1 LWRLRANHDSNI
13 KHHAGS
19 RVSHHP
25 DWGNTPV
32 TNLQQFPIVSTDM
45 GGYGGRQ
52 PMFKTVQRLMVQ
64 AGRIAR
70 ERWVALS
77 LLLMVT
83 AVGCA
88 LILPYDRAWSNLVSG
103 CDEPWHRIAT
113 LFSRWGD
120 YWTGT
125 LIITAALWLAGVA
138 WRRPWWRMA
147 ALACLLGASVA
158 GLEVDIVRFA
168 TGRPRPGVGL
178 PDGLYGP
185 HFHRDYLSFPSAHTT
200 TAFAT
205 AGVLAVAMPPV
216 GVPLLAGAAGVGWS
230 RVCQKSHFPSDVWV
244 GAWVGT
250 LNGVVLGFAARRCR
264 REDEAGADGSR

>member
-1 LWRLRANHDSNI
+1 MLRTA
-13 KHHAGS
+13 
-19 RVSHHP
+19 
-25 DWGNTPV
+25 
-32 TNLQQFPIVSTDM
+32 
-45 GGYGGRQ
+45 
-52 PMFKTVQRLMVQ
+52 QRLLVL

-70 ERWVALS
+70 ERWGTLS
-77 LLLMVT
+77 LLFVVM

-88 LILPYDRAWSNLVSG
+88 LILPHDRTWSGLVSG
-103 CDEPWHRIAT
+103 CDEPWHKIAT

-125 LIITAALWLAGVA
+125 LIITGVLWLAGKA
-138 WRRPWWRMA
+138 LRRPFLRVA

-185 HFHRDYLSFPSAHTT
+185 HFHRDFLSFPSAHTT
-200 TAFAT
+200 TAFGT
-205 AGVLAVAMPPV
+205 AGVLAVALPPV

-230 RVCQKSHFPSDVWV
+230 RICQKSHFPSDVWV
-244 GAWVGT
+244 GAWVGS
-250 LNGVVLGFAARRCR
+250 LNGVVLGFAARRYR
-264 REDEAGADGSR
+264 REEEAKTDNTPAAKPNSRELS

>member
-1 LWRLRANHDSNI
+1 MD
-13 KHHAGS
+13 
-19 RVSHHP
+19 
-25 DWGNTPV
+25 
-32 TNLQQFPIVSTDM
+32 
-45 GGYGGRQ
+45 GYCARQ
-52 PMFKTVQRLMVQ
+52 TMPNTVQRLLVQ

-70 ERWVALS
+70 ARWVLLS
-77 LLLMVT
+77 LLLVVT

-88 LILPYDRAWSNLVSG
+88 LILPHDRAWSQLVSS

-113 LFSRWGD
+113 LFSKWGD

-138 WRRPWWRMA
+138 LRRPAWRMA

-158 GLEVDIVRFA
+158 GIEVDIVRFA

-185 HFHRDYLSFPSAHTT
+185 HFHRDYFSFPSGHTT

-205 AGVLAVAMPPV
+205 ASALAVVLPPV
-216 GVPLLAGAAGVGWS
+216 GIPLLAGAGGVGWS
-230 RVCQKSHFPSDVWV
+230 RICHRSHYPSDVWV
-244 GAWVGT
+244 GAWVGS

-264 REDEAGADGSR
+264 REDESKAGNTPAARPSSRERS